1 MEEIKEKIFELL
13 SAKLGK
19 TSLSDRTVRS
29 YAEKI
34 SAKVNSVEEISDSL
48 IEDAAATLKVLEGQF
63 NHDVKEQVEKQLA
76 SKAGG
81 KGSGLTEEQKI
92 PHEYLKMLEGYQKKM
107 DEFEKFKKDFED
119 RGKREKEA
127 REREELIKQVI
138 KSLSDSG
145 CSDAEM
151 RELVVLKYGVNN
163 SLSVE
168 DNSKT
173 LKAKYNEVMSGRVK
187 PLPLSVVDVLASSSV
202 STMSEEDRA
211 KAAKEDIKKFR
222 ESGPAM

>member
-127 REREELIKQVI
+127 KEREELIKQVI

-151 RELVVLKYGVNN
+151 RELVVLKYGVDN

>member
-127 REREELIKQVI
+127 KEREELIKQVI

-173 LKAKYNEVMSGRVK
+173 LKTKYNEVMSGRVK

>member
-34 SAKVNSVEEISDSL
+34 AAKVNSVEEISDSL
-48 IEDAAATLKVLEGQF
+48 IEDAAAMLKVLEGQF

-92 PHEYLKMLEGYQKKM
+92 PPEYLKMLEGYQKKM

-127 REREELIKQVI
+127 RKREELIKQVI

-151 RELVVLKYGVNN
+151 RELVVLKYGVDD

-173 LKAKYNEVMSGRVK
+173 LKTKYNEVMSGRVK

>member
-34 SAKVNSVEEISDSL
+34 SAKVNSVEEIPDSL

-63 NHDVKEQVEKQLA
+63 SHDVKEQVEKQLA

-92 PHEYLKMLEGYQKKM
+92 PPEYLKMLEGYQKKM

-138 KSLSDSG
+138 KTLSDLG

-151 RELVVLKYGVNN
+151 RELVVLKYGVDS

-173 LKAKYNEVMSGRVK
+173 LKTKYNEVMSDRVK
-187 PLPLSVVDVLASSSV
+187 SLPLSVVDALASSSV

>member
-127 REREELIKQVI
+127 KEREELIKQVI

-173 LKAKYNEVMSGRVK
+173 LKTKYNEVMSGRVK

-202 STMSEEDRA
+202 STMTEEDRA
-211 KAAKEDIKKFR
+211 KAAKEDKKKFR